1 VGAIGVA
8 MVVAAFG
15 VAVGVSRGLSHI
27 DESLSGLL
35 ENDSVAMEL
44 LLNLDRDSY
53 QAQLAVERAIEGGA
67 VDTAAELEGYVE
79 NRDQTAERF
88 ESYEAISARHEGEE
102 VLWDP
107 YWAARDTWVSAS
119 DQLADLAAAGKT
131 VDDPEV
137 AALLAASREAYGP
150 YRDTIDVIVADI
162 YEPIEAAYPDLFSA
176 ALTQARFTAL
186 GALALGL
193 AAAGGLAF
201 AVFAKIRGRIAV
213 IVERSAQ
220 IASGDLAV
228 DIEPTDGNDELAQLE
243 RAWSEVV
250 AYLRSMADIVSR
262 VADGDVSFEV
272 EVRSEAD
279 EVGRRLSGM
288 VMAIATLVEG
298 NTTLAE
304 NALDNANSLNTASD
318 DSARFAAE
326 VATSISGVAESASRQ
341 AELSERLAGAVQA
354 IAEHVDGSIEAAHRM
369 LTATDQARV
378 TAGEGA
384 ALMSEVDDAMQQ
396 VTASFSHV
404 EESVRS
410 LDDQFAQVE
419 EVVELI
425 RSIADQTNLLALN
438 AAIEAARAG
447 ELGRGFAV
455 VASEVKTLAE
465 ESARS
470 TERIGAIVGAVRTEV
485 SRTVDVTRQGR
496 SEVDRTAEVVGSSGQ
511 AFGSIEASIG
521 TVDEHA
527 QRVAGHTDDIRL
539 VASDIESATGELV
552 SISHSTGAAAEEVA
566 AASEESA
573 ATAHDIG
580 SSAQGLLGL
589 AGEMREAIG
598 RFTTRS

>member
-1 VGAIGVA
+1 MKQVGLRWLVGAIGVA

-447 ELGRGFAV
+447 EQGRGFAV
-455 VASEVKTLAE
+455 VADEVRALAERTTKATKEIGQMIRAIQTETKGAVSSMEEGVSEVERGTKDAANSGKVLEHILEQVNSVAMQINQIATAAEEQTATTTEITNNIQQITEVVQSSAGSSQESASAASRVSNLAE
-465 ESARS
+465 EL
-470 TERIGAIVGAVRTEV
+470 E
-485 SRTVDVTRQGR
+485 
-496 SEVDRTAEVVGSSGQ
+496 
-511 AFGSIEASIG
+511 
-521 TVDEHA
+521 
-527 QRVAGHTDDIRL
+527 RL
-539 VASDIESATGELV
+539 VGQFRLAS
-552 SISHSTGAAAEEVA
+552 
-566 AASEESA
+566 
-573 ATAHDIG
+573 
-580 SSAQGLLGL
+580 
-589 AGEMREAIG
+589 
-598 RFTTRS
+598 